1 MFIDS
6 YPQTFHFSDLY
17 RLTGEILGE
26 GAYASVQTCINVWTD
41 LEYAVKMIEKV
52 PGHARNRV
60 FKEVETFHHCR
71 GHPNIIQ
78 LIEFFE
84 DEERFYLVFE
94 KINGGQLLSRIQER
108 NHFTEREASQIIRDL
123 ASALQFLHKK
133 GNYYR
138 I

>member
-1 MFIDS
+1 M
-6 YPQTFHFSDLY
+6 
-17 RLTGEILGE
+17 
-26 GAYASVQTCINVWTD
+26 
-41 LEYAVKMIEKV
+41 EYAVKMIEKV
-52 PGHARNRV
+52 PGHSRNRV
-60 FKEVETFHHCR
+60 FKEVETFHHCQ

-84 DEERFYLVFE
+84 DEDRFYLVFE

-133 GNYYR
+133 GM
-138 I
+138 